1 MLSTISSGGTA
12 IVIGANGGIGGALA
26 ERLADS
32 DRFVATLGLSR
43 SSTPPIDL
51 GDEASIAAAATHARE
66 MGPVR
71 LLVIATGFLHDER
84 FSPEKSRRDLDPA
97 HMAHAFAVNTIGP
110 AMVLKHFLPLLPR
123 SGKSV
128 VAAISAKVGS
138 IGDNRLGGWYSYR
151 AAKAALNQIIRT
163 AAVELGRSHPEA
175 VCIAMHP
182 GTVDTALS
190 RPFSKAGLAVQSPD
204 KAASAIL
211 TSLNALAPEASG
223 GFFDRSGTP
232 LPW

>member
-1 MLSTISSGGTA
+1 MLSTIPSGGTA

-26 ERLADS
+26 ERLAGS

-51 GDEASIAAAATHARE
+51 GDEASIAAAAAHARE
-66 MGPVR
+66 IGPVR
-71 LLVIATGFLHDER
+71 LLIIATGFLHDER
-84 FSPEKSRRDLDPA
+84 FSPEKSRRDLDPT

-204 KAASAIL
+204 EAASAIL
-211 TSLNALAPEASG
+211 TSLNALAHEASG

>member
-1 MLSTISSGGTA
+1 MLSTIPSGGTA

-26 ERLADS
+26 ERLAGS
-32 DRFVATLGLSR
+32 DRFVVTLGLSR
-43 SSTPPIDL
+43 SSTPAIDL
-51 GDEASIAAAATHARE
+51 GDEASIAAAAAHARE

-110 AMVLKHFLPLLPR
+110 ALVLKHFLPLLPR

-204 KAASAIL
+204 EAASAIL